1 VSPHLEVKITKF
13 KPLSDTNM
21 ETGNNFD
28 YESFKAEAI
37 QGLSEGKK
45 WGGAGIS
52 GRLPK
57 RDQRAGSR
65 GHRHRP

>member
-1 VSPHLEVKITKF
+1 
-13 KPLSDTNM
+13 M